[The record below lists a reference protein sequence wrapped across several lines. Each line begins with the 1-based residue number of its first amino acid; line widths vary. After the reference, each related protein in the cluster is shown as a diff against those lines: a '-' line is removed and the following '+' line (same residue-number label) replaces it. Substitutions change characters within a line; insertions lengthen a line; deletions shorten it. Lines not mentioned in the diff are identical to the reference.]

1 MRIRS
6 PFIKRSTHENEMRQT
21 VTDYN
26 YMLVRMEKAYDKA
39 LQDEYMRALR
49 EGKQQLHRM
58 AVDMTYD
65 VFMGKT
71 IQWRA
76 FLQELE
82 TFFKPKPTDITE
94 VVWH

>member
-6 PFIKRSTHENEMRQT
+6 PLIKRSTYEEEMREV
-21 VTDYN
+21 VTEYN
-26 YMLVRMEKAYDKA
+26 DMLARMEKAYDKA
-39 LQDEYMRALR
+39 LQEEYRRALR

-58 AVDMTYD
+58 AVDMTYR
-65 VFMGKT
+65 VFLGET

-82 TFFKPKPTDITE
+82 TYFKPKMTDIADVE
-94 VVWH
+94 WH